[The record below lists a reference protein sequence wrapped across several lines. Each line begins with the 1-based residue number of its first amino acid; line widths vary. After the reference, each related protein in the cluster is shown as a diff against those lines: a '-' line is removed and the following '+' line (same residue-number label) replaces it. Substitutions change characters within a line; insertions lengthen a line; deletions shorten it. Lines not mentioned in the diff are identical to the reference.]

1 MIGLRR
7 AAPDRQGNPIPRTTK
22 SQKRRPL
29 QHEIQKLL
37 RPAVLAADEASMFI
51 ELFCPASWSRVI
63 SHICHRRYFNVRC
76 AADSLRKRD
85 KNSSIILRHDHNP
98 AK

>member
-7 AAPDRQGNPIPRTTK
+7 AAPNRQGNPIPRTTK

-51 ELFCPASWSRVI
+51 ELFLSGVMVA
-63 SHICHRRYFNVRC
+63 RYQ
-76 AADSLRKRD
+76 SYLP
-85 KNSSIILRHDHNP
+85 SSIL
-98 AK
+98 